1 MMITT
6 VISLAF
12 LLQIETAKVRSFVAT
27 STLVDVGR
35 MVAKDEGFNVPE
47 LSRNSFFDLPQG
59 PEPVKGSASIIFY
72 GEGAHPIHMYSIDLT
87 TGQVVDANACKV
99 FKFSDLREFE
109 RTVQKETGSKPKSD
123 EELAAEVG
131 CAQLEVVDKASVT
144 RAMQRESKRAKH

>member
-1 MMITT
+1 
-6 VISLAF
+6 
-12 LLQIETAKVRSFVAT
+12 
-27 STLVDVGR
+27 